1 MKLKIS
7 IEKNKPQRIVVIGSG
22 ESGAGAA
29 VLAKKKGFDVF
40 VSDKGKIKE
49 EYKNVLSNHG
59 IAYEEGMHTASLIL
73 NANEVVKSPGVPEKS
88 EMMQQIRKKKIAV
101 VSEIEFAA
109 RFTNATLI
117 GITGTNGKTTTTSL
131 TYHVLKNA
139 GYNVKMAGNIGK
151 SFALM
156 VAEEKKETRKKL
168 FYVLELS
175 SFQLDGMFKTRI
187 NVAILTNITPDHL
200 DSYNYK
206 FQNYINS
213 KFRITQNQTKEDAFI
228 YCADDE
234 VIAKEIK
241 KRKLTAQ
248 LFPFSIKRKIK
259 RGAYLITEKAP
270 SGKDVQK
277 KLLRAKEKM
286 EININ
291 NQIPI
296 HMFVEQLALQGRHN
310 IYNSMAAGIAAR
322 FVEVRKSDIRESLSD
337 FENIEHRL
345 EFVTKVYGVDYIND
359 SKATNVNS
367 TWYALES
374 MQNPTVWIV
383 GGVDKGNDYDMI
395 KDLVKQKVKAIVCLG
410 VDNKKIIK
418 AFKDVVSVIVETKSA
433 DEAVRASARIATKG
447 DTVLLSPC
455 CASFDLFDN
464 YEDRGRK
471 FKQAV
476 KSL

>member
-1 MKLKIS
+1 MKLKVL

-59 IAYEEGMHTASLIL
+59 IAYEEGKHTASLIL
-73 NANEVVKSPGVPEKS
+73 NANEVVKSPGVPDKS

>member
-1 MKLKIS
+1 MKLKVL

-59 IAYEEGMHTASLIL
+59 IAYEEGKHTASLIL
-73 NANEVVKSPGVPEKS
+73 NANEVVKSPGVPDKS

-175 SFQLDGMFKTRI
+175 SFQLDGMYKTRI

-270 SGKDVQK
+270 SGKDAQK